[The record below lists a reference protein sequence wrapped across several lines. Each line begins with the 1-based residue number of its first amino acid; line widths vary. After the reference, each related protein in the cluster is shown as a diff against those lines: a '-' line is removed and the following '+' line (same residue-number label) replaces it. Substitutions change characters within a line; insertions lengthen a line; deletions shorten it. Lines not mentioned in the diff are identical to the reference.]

1 MSRFIINERMTSE
14 AMEVNYFGFTKCLIL
29 IKNFDRGRELI
40 QTWSMIQ
47 KYILVH
53 DWILIQDEL

>member
-29 IKNFDRGRELI
+29 IHELI
-40 QTWSMIQ
+40 LNQ
-47 KYILVH
+47 KLR
-53 DWILIQDEL
+53 